1 MYSGTKSIFASK
13 TFWGAAIAA
22 TGAGINLFGYTVSP
36 ADQTAA
42 VDAVS
47 ALITAGG
54 SLLAVF
60 GRIRATR
67 AIG

>member
-1 MYSGTKSIFASK
+1 MQTGNKSIFASK

-22 TGAGINLFGYTVSP
+22 TGAGVNLLGYTVSP
-36 ADQTAA
+36 ADQAA
-42 VDAVS
+42 TVDAVS
-47 ALITAGG
+47 ALVTAVG

-60 GRIRATR
+60 GRIRATQ